1 MIRYTMYALLGVIA
15 IVLQTTWLDSVGL
28 GGAVADPLLAIV
40 LAVGLLHGPEEG
52 ALVGAGVGLL
62 QDIMTG
68 VPLGLGMLGNMVVG
82 FCAGLGQRS
91 IYVEDLWMPALAAA
105 VMTVLRAIVW
115 IGAAHLVGLLDAP
128 FFEAVGVTVVA
139 ACYNG
144 IIAVPIFHGLRRL
157 DRALI
162 RLYERSRQL

>member
-1 MIRYTMYALLGVIA
+1 MIRYALYALLGVTA
-15 IVLQTTWLDSVGL
+15 IVLQTTWLGSVSL
-28 GGAVADPLLAIV
+28 GGAVVDPLLAIV

-62 QDIMTG
+62 QDVMTG

-115 IGAAHLVGLLDAP
+115 IGAAHLVGLLDVP
-128 FFEAVGVTVVA
+128 FFEAVGVTAVA

-144 IIAVPIFHGLRRL
+144 AVAVPIFHGFRRL

-162 RLYERSRQL
+162 RLYERSREL

>member
-1 MIRYTMYALLGVIA
+1 MTRYALYTLLGALA
-15 IVLQTTWLDSVGL
+15 IVLQTTWLGSVSL
-28 GGAVADPLLAIV
+28 GGIVADPLLAIV

-52 ALVGAGVGLL
+52 ALVGAGLGLL
-62 QDIMTG
+62 QDVMTG
-68 VPLGLGMLGNMVVG
+68 VPLGLGMLGNLIVG

-91 IYVEDLWMPALAAA
+91 IYVEDLSMPALAGA

-115 IGAAHLVGLLDAP
+115 IGAAHLVGLLDVS
-128 FFEAVGVTVVA
+128 FLEAVWVTVLA

-144 IIAVPIFHGLRRL
+144 LIAVPVFHGLRRL
-157 DRALI
+157 DRALV